1 MATLHHLI
9 FLYLA
14 VCVSLS
20 YCGIV
25 QKFTDQHS
33 LIRRDAS
40 PDPRGHGHGGHHH
53 GGRGFNS
60 GYSNEGFNNGGF
72 NNGGLLGNPGSLLG
86 NPLVAA
92 AGGFGVG
99 FLGSQLLNT
108 IGK

>member
-1 MATLHHLI
+1 MQ
-9 FLYLA
+9 
-14 VCVSLS
+14 
-20 YCGIV
+20 IV
-25 QKFTDQHS
+25 ETENFVNTQFF
-33 LIRRDAS
+33 RY
-40 PDPRGHGHGGHHH
+40 GHGGHHH

-60 GYSNEGFNNGGF
+60 GYSNGGFNNGGF
-72 NNGGLLGNPGSLLG
+72 NNGGLLGNHGDLLG